1 MGKIIRVHKN
11 KMIKATMVGE
21 PATPGYIQL
30 TANMVKR
37 TANLSDLTD
46 VAEARKNLGV
56 VSLDD
61 LSVAATPNSIVRRDE
76 NSRFKI
82 IDAEATNEPVSLN
95 QLNNKQYSLSSNN
108 ITGVAPIN
116 KGGTGATNA
125 AEAFAALGGRAL
137 GKLDS
142 IALTDSKITGVLP
155 LNKGG
160 TGANNAASARA
171 TLGLG
176 SLATLNSI
184 GLASSSLTGTLP
196 ISKGGTGANNAAA
209 ARTAL
214 GLGSLATKNSVSWSE
229 VTNTPSFAP
238 MPIGWY
244 HLSMSPNVVP
254 SLGSLILVN
263 HEDVGVWGTYTVPD
277 GGTYFGFKV
286 CTDSGERN
294 DVWLEKINPYNNY
307 VSIFPGGTKIGVG
320 TGKSGHGGII
330 IMRIR

>member
-1 MGKIIRVHKN
+1 MGKIIRVHRN

-56 VSLDD
+56 ASLDD
-61 LSVAATPNSIVRRDE
+61 LSVAATPNSIVRRDA

-95 QLNNKQYSLSSNN
+95 QLNNKQYNLSSNN

-116 KGGTGATNA
+116 KGGTGKTTA

-176 SLATLNSI
+176 SLATLSSI
-184 GLASSSLTGTLP
+184 GLASSALTGTLP
-196 ISKGGTGANNAAA
+196 ISKGGTGATTAAA

-214 GLGSLATKNSVSWSE
+214 GLGSLATRNRVNWSE
-229 VTNTPSFAP
+229 VDNKPSFAP
-238 MPIGWY
+238 MPITNGIGQ
-244 HLSMSPNVVP
+244 VVF
-254 SLGSLILVN
+254 LIGNPRYDWVIATL
-263 HEDVGVWGTYTVPD
+263 PD
-277 GGTYFGFKV
+277 GGQWYCSRSQSNLVGASGTWPLAGSTFDKV
-286 CTDSGERN
+286 E
-294 DVWLEKINPYNNY
+294 VIA
-307 VSIFPGGTKIGVG
+307 GGTRVYD
-320 TGKSGHGGII
+320 TVWA
-330 IMRIR
+330 MRIA

>member
-56 VSLDD
+56 ASIDD
-61 LSVAATPNSIVRRDE
+61 LSVAATPNSIVQRDDD
-76 NSRFKI
+76 SRFKI
-82 IDAEATNEPVSLN
+82 LDAEATNEPVSLN

-108 ITGVAPIN
+108 ITGVAPIS
-116 KGGTGATNA
+116 KGGTGKTRA

-142 IALTDSKITGVLP
+142 IALTDNKITGVLP

-176 SLATLNSI
+176 SLATLSSI
-184 GLASSSLTGTLP
+184 GLASSALTGTLP
-196 ISKGGTGANNAAA
+196 ISKGGTGATTAAA
-209 ARTAL
+209 ARSNL
-214 GLGSLATKNSVSWSE
+214 GLGTLATRNRVNWSE
-229 VTNTPSFAP
+229 IDSKPSFAP
-238 MPIGWY
+238 MPTGWY
-244 HLSMSPNVVP
+244 DNTIPSQFPA
-254 SLGSLILVN
+254 SLGSIILVN
-263 HEDVGVWGTYTVPD
+263 HGNVGNWGAYTAPY
-277 GGTYFGFKV
+277 GGTYFGFRAA
-286 CTDSGERN
+286 TDSGDGN
-294 DVWLEKINPYNNY
+294 DVWLEKINPLSN
-307 VSIFPGGTKIGVG
+307 SRGTFPGGTIINIG
-320 TGKSGHGGII
+320 TGKTGWGGII
-330 IMRIR
+330 IMRIA

>member
-1 MGKIIRVHKN
+1 MGKIIRVHRN

-30 TANMVKR
+30 TSNMVKR

-61 LSVAATPNSIVRRDE
+61 LSVAATPNSIVRRDA

-95 QLNNKQYSLSSNN
+95 QLNNKQYNLSSNN

-116 KGGTGATNA
+116 KGGTGKTTA

-184 GLASSSLTGTLP
+184 GLASSTLTGTLP
-196 ISKGGTGANNAAA
+196 ISKGGTGATTADV
-209 ARTAL
+209 ARTNL
-214 GLGSLATKNSVSWSE
+214 GLGSLATKNSFSWNE
-229 VTNTPSFAP
+229 LTDKPSFAP
-238 MPIGWY
+238 MPTDQTTWRYI
-244 HLSMSPNVVP
+244 V
-254 SLGSLILVN
+254 
-263 HEDVGVWGTYTVPD
+263 GTYSTVLPQ
-277 GGTYFGFKV
+277 GGRWAYFIVDFGNASLKATAGVKEGGATIQGDFLGQHGFA
-286 CTDSGERN
+286 
-294 DVWLEKINPYNNY
+294 WKIE
-307 VSIFPGGTKIGVG
+307 
-320 TGKSGHGGII
+320 
-330 IMRIR
+330 

>member
-56 VSLDD
+56 ASLDD
-61 LSVAATPNSIVRRDE
+61 LSVAATPNSIVRRDA

-108 ITGVAPIN
+108 ITGVAPIS
-116 KGGTGATNA
+116 KGGTGKTTA

-137 GKLDS
+137 GKLDN

-176 SLATLNSI
+176 SLATLDSI

-214 GLGSLATKNSVSWSE
+214 GLGSLATKSSLSWSE
-229 VTNTPSFAP
+229 LSDKPSFAP
-238 MPIGWY
+238 MPTGWY
-244 HLSMSPNVVP
+244 HSSMLPNVVP

-263 HEDVGVWGTYTVPD
+263 HKDVGVWGNYTVPH
-277 GGTYFGFKV
+277 GGTYFGFRAS
-286 CTDSGERN
+286 TDSGDGN
-294 DVWLEKINPYNNY
+294 DVWLEKINPSNNY
-307 VSIFPGGTKIGVG
+307 LSIFPGGTTIDVG
-320 TGKSGHGGII
+320 TGKSGYGGII
-330 IMRIR
+330 IMRIM